1 MLFFL
6 TLVDWK
12 KCLWIELD
20 AFSREKVHV
29 TVGAR
34 LFGFDNEGITA
45 MINGTAWSARLE
57 NNLKEIMFKASYTDP
72 NIWSKPDIK
81 SDGTSYYTYYQVYVD
96 DILIVSENPK
106 QFMDQLDE
114 MFQLKDGSG

>member
-1 MLFFL
+1 M
-6 TLVDWK
+6 
-12 KCLWIELD
+12 
-20 AFSREKVHV
+20 
-29 TVGAR
+29 GAR

-45 MINGTAWSARLE
+45 VIIRSLYRLMISGTAWSARLK

>member
-1 MLFFL
+1 MEISSSVLH
-6 TLVDWK
+6 D
-12 KCLWIELD
+12 
-20 AFSREKVHV
+20 
-29 TVGAR
+29 
-34 LFGFDNEGITA
+34 
-45 MINGTAWSARLE
+45 
-57 NNLKEIMFKASYTDP
+57 NLKEIIFNVSYTDP

-81 SDGTSYYTYYQVYVD
+81 SDGTSYYAYYQVYVD